1 MTQRVPARIEE
12 PDHPTPPEP
21 PAPTLSDLVALYAA
35 SRPLTKYDPD
45 IFTALLALLPG
56 EQNRRRQ

>member
-12 PDHPTPPEP
+12 PENPPEDTTI
-21 PAPTLSDLVALYAA
+21 ADLVALYAA